1 MILNIN
7 QLRAFY
13 SAAKYMNITKAAQE
27 LMVTPPAVSKQ
38 IKQLEET
45 IEIRLIFRNGNSMR
59 LTEPGENLFKRC
71 QGIFEQIK
79 ETENYLVDI
88 SRAKSGVLK
97 IGCPETPAK
106 YFMPPL
112 IAKFKKNYPGIRIV
126 LDQGSSSD
134 MIKSILDHKNELAV
148 VRYRPEEKRIKVK
161 IIATEELILIAAPK
175 SKYIPTNEISVTQLS
190 TIPLILPRYG
200 AATRDVIREYLQKF
214 KMTPIIAM
222 ESGNTDLI
230 KQLVSQDDG
239 VSFLVRSTV
248 SEDLNKSK
256 LRSINILAGPPTLE
270 YGIGYLERRSLSP
283 GAWAFL
289 RLLDKY
295 EDLIRSAQ

>member
-45 IEIRLIFRNGNSMR
+45 LEIRLIFRNGNSMR

-88 SRAKSGVLK
+88 SRAKLGVLK

-106 YFMPPL
+106 YVIPPL
-112 IAKFKKNYPGIRIV
+112 IAKFKKIYPGIRIV
-126 LDQGSSSD
+126 LDQGSSSE

-148 VRYRPEEKRIKVK
+148 VRYRPEEKRCKVK
-161 IIATEELILIAAPK
+161 IIATEELILIAALK
-175 SKYIPTNEISVTQLS
+175 SKHIPTNEISVTQLS
-190 TIPLILPRYG
+190 TIPLILPREG
-200 AATRDVIREYLQKF
+200 AATREVIRDYLQKF
-214 KMTPIIAM
+214 KVTPMITM

-230 KQLVSQDDG
+230 KQLVSRDDG

-248 SEDLNKSK
+248 SGDLNKSN

-283 GAWAFL
+283 GTWAFL
-289 RLLDKY
+289 RLLEKF
-295 EDLIRSAQ
+295 EDLIGSAQ